1 MGRQELPVVKSKPIW
16 FRRTPR
22 HLRTMPHGLVLDL
35 ATLGD
40 GRLASVGE
48 DRTIKIWNLR
58 SRELSGELSAPD
70 GEVPAN
76 FPLATL
82 GDGRLASGSSE
93 DQIKIWN
100 ISEDQWGTWGHAASH
115 LALLGHPERVDIT
128 LALAALEGGRLAS
141 THIGSDLIYIWNL
154 ARGDCVAKLGESI
167 DGHAG
172 SVSCLAALEG
182 GRLVSG
188 SFDRKVKIWNVADG
202 ACIATLTG
210 HGGRVWALA
219 ILESGRLASASGDMT
234 IRIWEIATRACVATL
249 EGHRGSVRSLALLN
263 GRRLASG
270 SSDQTVKVWE
280 VAHFDEAP
288 RHHTGTLDVAC
299 LATLRLADTVLAI
312 APIPTSTAIT
322 VASGNSISIHNLE
335 SLDSR

>member
-1 MGRQELPVVKSKPIW
+1 MDRQQLSVVKSKPIIGG
-16 FRRTPR
+16 RPPR
-22 HLRTMPHGLVLDL
+22 DLRTMSHYMHYRVLDL

-48 DRTIKIWNLR
+48 DHTIRIWNLR

-70 GEVPAN
+70 GEVAAN

-100 ISEDQWGTWGHAASH
+100 ISEDQWGTWGHAADH
-115 LALLGHPERVDIT
+115 LVLLGHPDIQLDIT

-167 DGHAG
+167 DRHAD

-210 HGGRVWALA
+210 HGRRVWALA

-234 IRIWEIATRACVATL
+234 IRIWEIATGACVATL
-249 EGHRGSVRSLALLN
+249 EGHGGSVRCLALLN
-263 GRRLASG
+263 GGRLASG

-280 VAHFDEAP
+280 VA
-288 RHHTGTLDVAC
+288 TGEC

-312 APIPTSTAIT
+312 APIPTSTAIA

>member
-1 MGRQELPVVKSKPIW
+1 MDRQQLSVVKSKPIIGG
-16 FRRTPR
+16 RPPR
-22 HLRTMPHGLVLDL
+22 DLRTMSHYMHYRVLDL

-48 DRTIKIWNLR
+48 DHTIRIWNLR

-70 GEVPAN
+70 DEVPAS

-82 GDGRLASGSSE
+82 GNGRLASGSNQ
-93 DQIKIWN
+93 DDIKIWD
-100 ISEDQWGTWGHAASH
+100 ISEDEWGTWGHAADH
-115 LALLGHPERVDIT
+115 LVLLGHPDDRLDIT

-141 THIGSDLIYIWNL
+141 THHNSYLIYIWNL
-154 ARGDCVAKLGESI
+154 ARGVCVAKLGESI
-167 DGHAG
+167 DGHAQI
-172 SVSCLAALEG
+172 VSCLAALEG
-182 GRLVSG
+182 NRLVSG

-234 IRIWEIATRACVATL
+234 IRIWEIATGACVATL
-249 EGHRGSVRSLALLN
+249 EGHGGSVRCLALLN
-263 GRRLASG
+263 GGRLASG
-270 SSDQTVKVWE
+270 SSDVGSDHTVKVWE
-280 VAHFDEAP
+280 VA
-288 RHHTGTLDVAC
+288 TGAC
-299 LATLRLADTVLAI
+299 LATLRFADMILAI
-312 APIPTSTAIT
+312 ASIPTSTAIA

-335 SLDSR
+335 ILDSL